1 IARATT
7 VPALAGAADAIG
19 ALGSLWLGDTARA
32 CEERDRAA
40 ERLRGLDDA
49 ALSARPDA
57 LFHLALTEFLT
68 ERFSAAAASA
78 ERGLAFA
85 RRTGKGHLLVA
96 LSCVAAGAHAE
107 LLALEAAEAAVENA
121 TEGARLQDVTHF
133 RELVLWSRV
142 PIRELRGESVTR
154 LVSEWSA

>member
-1 IARATT
+1 
-7 VPALAGAADAIG
+7 
-19 ALGSLWLGDTARA
+19 
-32 CEERDRAA
+32 AA

-96 LSCVAAGAHAE
+96 LSCVAAGAHGE

-142 PIRELRGESVTR
+142 PILELRGESVTR
-154 LVSEWSA
+154 LVSEWSALANDMQDTISTRAGSLVAASAEAERDPARAL